1 MYRVARGITSELPEK
16 LVAPDLRSLPLAVA
30 LDADSCDL
38 AVVVNGDYHLDS
50 SVLAFAEVGH
60 DGADL
65 LAAIQDP
72 IELEFLLVCIE
83 LSAETLE
90 TITFSF
96 KNKGRTLTWES
107 HIILTNEQVG
117 EPQVQDLD
125 ERITDF
131 REVSPCELNNVAD
144 QLENLPP
151 GHWGDWGRFRAVEHT
166 VVYNRLCRNSS

>member
-1 MYRVARGITSELPEK
+1 M
-16 LVAPDLRSLPLAVA
+16 
-30 LDADSCDL
+30 
-38 AVVVNGDYHLDS
+38 
-50 SVLAFAEVGH
+50 GH
-60 DGADL
+60 DRADG

-90 TITFSF
+90 TITFLF
-96 KNKGRTLTWES
+96 KNKGRTLAWES
-107 HIILTNEQVG
+107 YIILTNEQAG

-131 REVSPCELNNVAD
+131 REVSPCDLNKIAD
-144 QLENLPP
+144 QLESLPP